1 MVTASDESYIILQNT
16 LLTGITNLSFNYSS
30 NQEATYLLSNK
41 GINRK
46 INSPQVI
53 DCSIR
58 KKYLGKDFLKDLTGF
73 AGLSGQFIYGQNA
86 LDFSDAA
93 ISSYSIAMKT
103 NQLPEINI
111 NLKIFGDL
119 SPTTNLRKATAFADN
134 ENLNLGQDSI
144 FFNFLNKNSAIDD
157 FSFSANFQIEPT
169 YEIESIKSSKVKILP
184 PVSYSTSASI
194 EMTEQEYEDVT
205 GLLQNE
211 NYDRQ
216 VSLSF
221 VDLQAIEN
229 VQTIEQEYLS
239 FTGSGL
245 ETGVYNLEFD
255 TGFANLDTFSFSKFG
270 LSSQNISITS
280 RDTIKLSV
288 SYDGYDLSLPT
299 GSASSVSSFE
309 HPSSV
314 VSGIQSQV
322 DSTIQHFKDSFFDI
336 PKITGEDFE
345 NTVEERLLL
354 ENESFLLLEDGDRFV
369 GNFVYSEYALTGA
382 EYSDSG
388 YIFNFNTGV
397 FVQKEDFESFE
408 TGQTNQNLHFLAI
421 DGFTIQNFETEI
433 TGQFNNQIHD
443 LNPLIFEQDFETE
456 LQGTTSKN
464 IYNLNEAMQIESFET
479 EALGL
484 TNKNLYNFN

>member
-16 LLTGITNLSFNYSS
+16 LLTGITNLSFSYSS

-86 LDFSDAA
+86 LDFNDAA

-211 NYDRQ
+211 TC
-216 VSLSF
+216 LS
-221 VDLQAIEN
+221 
-229 VQTIEQEYLS
+229 
-239 FTGSGL
+239 
-245 ETGVYNLEFD
+245 
-255 TGFANLDTFSFSKFG
+255 
-270 LSSQNISITS
+270 
-280 RDTIKLSV
+280 
-288 SYDGYDLSLPT
+288 
-299 GSASSVSSFE
+299 
-309 HPSSV
+309 
-314 VSGIQSQV
+314 
-322 DSTIQHFKDSFFDI
+322 
-336 PKITGEDFE
+336 
-345 NTVEERLLL
+345 
-354 ENESFLLLEDGDRFV
+354 
-369 GNFVYSEYALTGA
+369 
-382 EYSDSG
+382 
-388 YIFNFNTGV
+388 
-397 FVQKEDFESFE
+397 
-408 TGQTNQNLHFLAI
+408 
-421 DGFTIQNFETEI
+421 
-433 TGQFNNQIHD
+433 
-443 LNPLIFEQDFETE
+443 
-456 LQGTTSKN
+456 
-464 IYNLNEAMQIESFET
+464 
-479 EALGL
+479 
-484 TNKNLYNFN
+484 